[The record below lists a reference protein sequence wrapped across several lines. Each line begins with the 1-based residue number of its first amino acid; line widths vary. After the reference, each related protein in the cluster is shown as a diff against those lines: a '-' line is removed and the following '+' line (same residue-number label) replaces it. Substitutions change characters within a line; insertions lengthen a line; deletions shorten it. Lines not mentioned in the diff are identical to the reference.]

1 MNVPIRALGLAIA
14 VFWLLL
20 FVIITLTAYSAKD
33 LDFDIGEPRFFAP
46 SEEQLVISLPLYVDN
61 RGYCSVKQFHV
72 STIFI
77 DAEGME
83 ISRATSFFPVILQG
97 ETIILFHN
105 ATLSI
110 SRLLERSE
118 GYLHDEEITASVTV
132 GFNLA
137 DLLPTQISTNLT
149 FPAVFNLAGNARID
163 LFDTENPLSNEE
175 QVSDCVLQCSAL
187 SSKVKLSANL
197 DRAFFHTE
205 KVDFEVY
212 HDKEQARSIPLVILY
227 D

>member
-1 MNVPIRALGLAIA
+1 MNVHIRALGLAIA

-20 FVIITLTAYSAKD
+20 FVTIALTAYSAKD
-33 LDFDIGEPRFFAP
+33 LDFDIGEPRFLAP
-46 SEEQLVISLPLYVDN
+46 SEEQLIISLPLYVDN

-77 DAEGME
+77 DVEGME
-83 ISRATSFFPVILQG
+83 ISRATSFVPVILQG
-97 ETIILFHN
+97 EKIILFHN

-110 SRLLERSE
+110 SRLLERNE
-118 GYLHDEEITASVTV
+118 GYLHDEQITASITI

-149 FPAVFNLAGNARID
+149 FPAVFNLADNARIE

-175 QVSDCVLQCSAL
+175 QVSDCVLQCSAR
-187 SSKVKLSANL
+187 SSKVKLPANS
-197 DRAFFHTE
+197 DKAFFLIE

-212 HDKEQARSIPLVILY
+212 HDRGQTRSAPLVIPY